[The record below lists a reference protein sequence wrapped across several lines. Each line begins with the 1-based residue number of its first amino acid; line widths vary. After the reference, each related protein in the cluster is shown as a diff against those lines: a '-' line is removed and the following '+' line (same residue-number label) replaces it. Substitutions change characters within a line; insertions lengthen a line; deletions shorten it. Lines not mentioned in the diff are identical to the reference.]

1 MGQKVH
7 PTGFRTGITEPWKSR
22 WYASKKDF
30 KVLLLEDVKVRKF
43 LKTKYRAA
51 AIPKVE
57 IERTRDEVKVILHCA
72 RPGVIIGRKG
82 QEVDRLQEELQELLG
97 RRVNLKVEE
106 VSRPEIQAQLI
117 AEDIADQLT
126 KRAAFRRTLKR
137 ALDTTMDA
145 GARGVKI
152 QLAGRLG
159 GAEMSRCEKAI
170 AGSMP
175 LSTLRRRRATSGFK
189 CGSTKACT
197 RRLAMA
203 LMPKRVKH
211 RKSQRGRIR
220 GDASRGNRVVFGD
233 FGLQAEQ
240 PGWLPAA
247 TIEAGRIAAQQYLRT
262 EGRLYVRVFPHKS
275 ITSIPLETRMGK
287 GKGEPEYWA
296 AVIKPGMILY
306 EIGGVTEDAARICMA
321 RLAHKMPIRV
331 RFVKRRVM

>member
-7 PTGFRTGITEPWKSR
+7 PVGFRTGITEPWKSR

-30 KVLLLEDVKVRKF
+30 RELLMEDIRVRKF

-57 IERTRDEVKVILHCA
+57 IERTRDEVKVILHSA
-72 RPGVIIGRKG
+72 RPGAIIGRKG
-82 QEVDRLQEELQELLG
+82 QEVDRLQGELQELLG

-106 VSRPEIQAQLI
+106 VGRPEIQAQLI

-175 LSTLRRRRATSGFK
+175 LSTLRARIDYGFCEAPTAQGNIGVQVWVNQGMYEETGDGADAQEGQAPK
-189 CGSTKACT
+189 K
-197 RRLAMA
+197 
-203 LMPKRVKH
+203 PKR
-211 RKSQRGRIR
+211 S
-220 GDASRGNRVVFGD
+220 
-233 FGLQAEQ
+233 
-240 PGWLPAA
+240 
-247 TIEAGRIAAQQYLRT
+247 Y
-262 EGRLYVRVFPHKS
+262 
-275 ITSIPLETRMGK
+275 
-287 GKGEPEYWA
+287 
-296 AVIKPGMILY
+296 
-306 EIGGVTEDAARICMA
+306 
-321 RLAHKMPIRV
+321 
-331 RFVKRRVM
+331 KR

>member
-30 KVLLLEDVKVRKF
+30 RGLLLEDVRVRHF

-57 IERTRDEVKVILHCA
+57 IERTRDEVKVILHSA

-82 QEVDRLQEELQELLG
+82 QEVDRLQDELQELLG

-106 VSRPEIQAQLI
+106 VGRPEIHAQLI

-137 ALDTTMDA
+137 AIDSTMDA
-145 GARGVKI
+145 GAKGVKI

-175 LSTLRRRRATSGFK
+175 LSTLRAKIDYGFCEAPTAQGNIGVQVWVNQGMYEENGDGADAQEGQAPK
-189 CGSTKACT
+189 K
-197 RRLAMA
+197 
-203 LMPKRVKH
+203 PKR
-211 RKSQRGRIR
+211 S
-220 GDASRGNRVVFGD
+220 
-233 FGLQAEQ
+233 
-240 PGWLPAA
+240 
-247 TIEAGRIAAQQYLRT
+247 Y
-262 EGRLYVRVFPHKS
+262 
-275 ITSIPLETRMGK
+275 
-287 GKGEPEYWA
+287 
-296 AVIKPGMILY
+296 
-306 EIGGVTEDAARICMA
+306 
-321 RLAHKMPIRV
+321 
-331 RFVKRRVM
+331 KR